1 MDFSIKTLDAKGA
14 IASIKT
20 GCIVVGVFENK
31 KLSAAASTLNLKGA
45 IASALQSGDITG
57 KPGSTLLLRGI
68 AGVAAERVLLVGLG
82 KEEAV
87 GEKDFASALQA
98 VVRSLASLGAADA
111 LIALPYDA
119 VATRDIAWAIRSTIL
134 AARDAAYRFDS
145 LKSKKEPVPAGVR
158 KIAFAIPA
166 ASASAAKDAVAQA
179 TAVANGIDL
188 TKDLGNFPANVCT
201 PTYLAN
207 TARKMAKEFKLDVEI
222 LDRKQLQALKMGSF
236 LSVTNGSVEPPKFI
250 VLKHLGAKAKDAP
263 IVLVGKGI
271 TFDSGGIS
279 LKPGAAMDEMKYDM
293 GGAASVL
300 GTMRAI
306 AEMKLKL
313 NIIVVIPTCENM
325 PSGSATKPGDIVT
338 SMSGQTI
345 EVLNTDAEGR
355 LVLCDALT
363 YVERFKPAAVV
374 DVATLTG
381 ACITALGHHNS
392 GLFTR
397 NDEAHDALANEL
409 LTAGKTAGDTA
420 WRMPIEDSYQ
430 EQLKSNF
437 ADMANIGGPAAGA
450 VTAACFLE
458 RYTKKYTWAHLD
470 IAGTAWRSGAA
481 KGSTGRPV
489 PLLTTFLI
497 GRAQASK

>member
-1 MDFSIKTLDAKGA
+1 MDFSIKSLDAKST
-14 IASIKT
+14 IAGIKT
-20 GCIVVGVFENK
+20 GCIAVAVFENK
-31 KLSAAASTLNLKGA
+31 KLSTAASTLNLKGA
-45 IASALQSGDITG
+45 IDSALQSGDISG
-57 KPGSTLLLRGI
+57 KPGSTLILRGI
-68 AGVAAERVLLVGLG
+68 NGVAAERVLLVGLG
-82 KEEAV
+82 KEESV
-87 GEKDFASALQA
+87 SEKDFSSAVQA
-98 VVRSLASLGAADA
+98 VGRTFATLGATDA
-111 LIALPYDA
+111 IVALPYDA
-119 VATRDIAWAIRSTIL
+119 VAMRDAAWTIRSFVL
-134 AARDAAYRFDS
+134 GARDAAYRFDS
-145 LKSKKEPVPAGVR
+145 LKSKKEPSGNGVK
-158 KIAFAIPA
+158 KIAFAVPA
-166 ASASAAKDAVAQA
+166 LSVDAAKEAVTQA
-179 TAVANGIDL
+179 VAVANGIDL
-188 TKDLGNFPANVCT
+188 TKDLGNFPANICT

-250 VLKHLGAKAKDAP
+250 VLKHLGGKSKEAP

-306 AEMKLKL
+306 AELKLKL
-313 NIIVVIPTCENM
+313 NVIVVIPTCENM

-345 EVLNTDAEGR
+345 EILNTDAEGR

-397 NDEAHDALANEL
+397 SDDAHDALANEL
-409 LTAGKTAGDTA
+409 LAAGKTAGDTA

-437 ADMANIGGPAAGA
+437 ADMANIGGPAGGA

-470 IAGTAWRSGAA
+470 IAGTAWKSGAA

-489 PLLTTFLI
+489 PLLTAFLI
-497 GRAQASK
+497 NRAQTAR